1 MVAMINSSIEALR
14 RSVVEVIPE
23 PSFDHIVR
31 AEKSLKI
38 KFGADPSAPDLHLG
52 HAVVLK
58 VLRRLQDLG
67 HTVQFLIGDYTAMIG
82 DPTGKSETR
91 PILTVDQVAKNAI
104 TYQSQVMKILRQD
117 RTDVVFNSHWLDT
130 MTSRDMI
137 QLAAKY
143 TVARMMERDDFQK
156 RFSSNVAISIHEFL
170 YPLLQGHDSVVL
182 RSDVEIGGTDQKFN
196 LLMGRHLQRESGVA
210 QQSVM
215 MVPILEGLDG
225 VNKMSKSLGNHI
237 AILDSPDTMYGKL
250 LSIPDELITR
260 YYTLLTDVADAEIKV
275 IDEQIRSGAINP
287 KTLKEAMAVRIVT
300 DFHSEEA
307 AIGARDEFNR
317 IFSRGEVPTE
327 MPALQ
332 IKSGQRLADVLMA
345 EGAVPSK
352 KEFVRLVQQGAVS
365 IDGTVLGDAFAV
377 VPGTDGAVIRVGK
390 RRFYKTVLAE

>member
-1 MVAMINSSIEALR
+1 MINSSIEALR

-23 PSFDHIVR
+23 PSFDHIVC

-307 AIGARDEFNR
+307 ALGARDEFNR

>member
-1 MVAMINSSIEALR
+1 MINSSIEALR

>member
-1 MVAMINSSIEALR
+1 IEALR

-23 PSFDHIVR
+23 PSFDHIVC

-307 AIGARDEFNR
+307 ALGARDEFNR